1 MCSLP
6 CTHHLEWTSAKERPQ
21 IYTLFHNLVTNDSN
35 FLLKNGE
42 KHDFFNVSTMLFLIY
57 LVSYLLISKR
67 LKEKRLLTA
76 VSLIIVLT
84 PLGYRGMIN
93 CLNLWWS
100 PQSVLPLSTDYSDVL
115 GVGIILPRLVVN
127 VHPASAHALNG
138 DCLAIN
144 FNLVSVDCGDGHFG
158 GSVSSPPFNQ

>member
-6 CTHHLEWTSAKERPQ
+6 YTHPLEWTSAKERPQ

-42 KHDFFNVSTMLFLIY
+42 KHDFVNVPNKPIFIH

-76 VSLIIVLT
+76 VSLTIVLT
-84 PLGYRGMIN
+84 LLGYRGMIN
-93 CLNLWWS
+93 
-100 PQSVLPLSTDYSDVL
+100 
-115 GVGIILPRLVVN
+115 RLK
-127 VHPASAHALNG
+127 L
-138 DCLAIN
+138 
-144 FNLVSVDCGDGHFG
+144 
-158 GSVSSPPFNQ
+158 